1 MGIREGANTMTVEP
15 PDELAVNHHADYPRC
30 TGVAG
35 VLAGLA
41 MLLGGRSA
49 ARLVL
54 DLAELSVGDRVI
66 DVGCGPGNAV
76 RLAARLAAVATGVD
90 PSADMIR
97 IARAVTR
104 DRYGSRGR
112 GATEWIRASA
122 EDLPIPDASATVL
135 WTVKSVHHWS
145 DVGVGLAQA
154 YRVLQPGG
162 RLLAIERLVQ
172 PGARGLASHGWTTQQ
187 AESFAALCQRAGFSD
202 VSTAQ
207 KSLGRHSAAVVGAIR
222 PSSDEAAG

>member
-1 MGIREGANTMTVEP
+1 LP
-15 PDELAVNHHADYPRC
+15 
-30 TGVAG
+30 
-35 VLAGLA
+35 
-41 MLLGGRSA
+41 GGRSA

-76 RLAARLAAVATGVD
+76 RLASRLAAVATGVD

-135 WTVKSVHHWS
+135 WTVKSVHHCS

-187 AESFAALCQRAGFSD
+187 AESFAALCRCAGFSD

-207 KSLGRHSAAVVGAIR
+207 KSLGSHSAAVVGAIR
-222 PSSDEAAG
+222 PLSDEAVC

>member
-1 MGIREGANTMTVEP
+1 MTVEP
-15 PDELAVNHHADYPRC
+15 PNELAVNHHADCPGC

-41 MLLGGRSA
+41 MLLRGRSA

-54 DLAELSVGDRVI
+54 DLAQPSVGDRVV

-76 RLAARLAAVATGVD
+76 RRAARLSAVATGVD
-90 PSADMIR
+90 PSADMLR

-104 DRYGSRGR
+104 DRDGSPDR
-112 GATEWIRASA
+112 GAIEWIRASA
-122 EDLPIPDASATVL
+122 EDLPLPDASATVL

-145 DVGVGLAQA
+145 DVRAGLAQA
-154 YRVLQPGG
+154 FRVLQPGG

-172 PGARGLASHGWTTQQ
+172 PGARGLA
-187 AESFAALCQRAGFSD
+187 
-202 VSTAQ
+202 
-207 KSLGRHSAAVVGAIR
+207 
-222 PSSDEAAG
+222 